1 MEAWERQKGESVQAY
16 DAFVTYRDMGSS
28 RSGAKVGQELGK
40 SKTLVERWSSRWE
53 WVWRCEQY
61 DTAMEQQR
69 LRDRAK
75 ELQQAKDRQ
84 ARMAQAMLQKV
95 LEKLQALTPDDIS
108 PGVMV
113 QMVKVASD
121 LERHAL
127 GEVDTVAITG
137 AGGGPV
143 QNDIRLVLDALDDPE
158 ARDALDALSQRLES
172 QPSGDGG

>member
-1 MEAWERQKGESVQAY
+1 MEQWDRRKGESAQAY
-16 DAFVTYRDMGSS
+16 DAFATYRDMGST
-28 RSGAKVGQELGK
+28 RSLAKVGQKLGK
-40 SKTLVERWSSRWE
+40 SKTLMDRWSSRWE

-69 LRDRAK
+69 LRARAT

-84 ARMAQAMLQKV
+84 AHMAAVMLQKA
-95 LEKLQALTPDDIS
+95 LEKLQALHPEDIP

-143 QNDIRLVLDALDDPE
+143 QNDIRLVLDALNDPE
-158 ARDALDALSQRLES
+158 ARDMLDALSQLLEGHS
-172 QPSGDGG
+172 SSNGR

>member
-1 MEAWERQKGESVQAY
+1 MEQWDRREGESAQAY
-16 DAFVTYRDMGSS
+16 SAFATYRDMGST
-28 RSGAKVGQELGK
+28 RSLAKVGQKLGK
-40 SKTLVERWSSRWE
+40 SKTLMDRWSSRWE

-69 LRDRAK
+69 LRDRAT

-84 ARMAQAMLQKV
+84 ARMAAVMLQKA
-95 LEKLQALTPDDIS
+95 LEKLQALHPDDIP

-137 AGGGPV
+137 AGGGPIQTDMKV
-143 QNDIRLVLDALDDPE
+143 ILDALNDPE